1 MLGCLTSNYAP
12 ESLLCI
18 FFLSIPPKFFFVF
31 RRILLDTGDGLQPE
45 YISNL
50 LESLSFNK
58 ITIKEIILS
67 HWHHDHVGGTLEIL
81 KNAEVTT
88 EMMKSS

>member
-1 MLGCLTSNYAP
+1 MAALPLITPLSPYYVYSSCQFHRSF
-12 ESLLCI
+12 SL
-18 FFLSIPPKFFFVF
+18 FF